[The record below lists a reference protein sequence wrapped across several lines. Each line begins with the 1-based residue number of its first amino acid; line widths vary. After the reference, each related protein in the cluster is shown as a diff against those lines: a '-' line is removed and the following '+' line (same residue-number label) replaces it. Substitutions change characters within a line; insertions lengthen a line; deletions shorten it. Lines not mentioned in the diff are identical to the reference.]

1 MLFRSQP
8 LGRVGWAAGFVY
20 VAGAAI
26 RLARFNIQSGTV
38 DKRYFVGLP
47 SPAAAAIPAATIFFY
62 PAGFTHAAQALPVL
76 ALVIVPGLLM
86 VSTIRFYS
94 FKDFDLQSRRSYP
107 ILLLLALGLAL
118 SVAHEVMLLVM
129 AYTYLASGLVMAL
142 WGRLQSRPQAEASQP
157 DGH

>member
-1 MLFRSQP
+1 M
-8 LGRVGWAAGFVY
+8 
-20 VAGAAI
+20 
-26 RLARFNIQSGTV
+26 
-38 DKRYFVGLP
+38 
-47 SPAAAAIPAATIFFY
+47 
-62 PAGFTHAAQALPVL
+62 
-76 ALVIVPGLLM
+76 
-86 VSTIRFYS
+86 STIRFYS

>member
-1 MLFRSQP
+1 M
-8 LGRVGWAAGFVY
+8 
-20 VAGAAI
+20 
-26 RLARFNIQSGTV
+26 
-38 DKRYFVGLP
+38 
-47 SPAAAAIPAATIFFY
+47 
-62 PAGFTHAAQALPVL
+62 L

-107 ILLLLALGLAL
+107 ILLLVALGIAL

-142 WGRLQSRPQAEASQP
+142 WGRLHSRPQAEEPRPA
-157 DGH
+157 DH